1 MQSFTARMPLL
12 TATSAF
18 GLRKSRW
25 RSRQQLS
32 TLLAL
37 DYSHSTIN
45 FAHFVGQGRLLQNS
59 PNAPRT
65 WLECRLLLLLL
76 LLIGPIKVVIP
87 RTIFSILVITELL
100 TVVTSG
106 LCGVVTL
113 GISSSLDGGLAR
125 RGKMSA

>member
-1 MQSFTARMPLL
+1 MPLL

-37 DYSHSTIN
+37 DYSQSTIN
-45 FAHFVGQGRLLQNS
+45 FAHLVGQGRLLQNS

-65 WLECRLLLLLL
+65 WLECRLLLL

-113 GISSSLDGGLAR
+113 GISRSLDGGLAR